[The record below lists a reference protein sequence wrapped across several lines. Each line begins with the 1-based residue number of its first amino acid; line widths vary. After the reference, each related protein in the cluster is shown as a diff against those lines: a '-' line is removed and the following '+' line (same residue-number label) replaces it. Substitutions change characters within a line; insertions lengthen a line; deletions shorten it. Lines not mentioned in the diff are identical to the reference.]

1 MDTVVVAHMTTARP
15 CTWTASPTRRT
26 AWCCVNRIKP
36 HTSFR
41 GPIESGICKMII
53 IGMGKINGASAFHGG
68 YEMTDFGK
76 VLPPAA
82 QAVVDNSRF
91 LFGLGL
97 VEDAFDDTAHVE
109 AILGDNLIA
118 RETEA
123 SDARQVA
130 DGAHLY
136 RGHRCAECHRRDRQ
150 GDFRRRRRPRT

>member
-1 MDTVVVAHMTTARP
+1 MVL
-15 CTWTASPTRRT
+15 
-26 AWCCVNRIKP
+26 VNRIKP

-41 GPIESGICKMII
+41 GSIESGICKMII

-97 VEDAFDDTAHVE
+97 SRT
-109 AILGDNLIA
+109 LSTTL
-118 RETEA
+118 RM
-123 SDARQVA
+123 S
-130 DGAHLY
+130 
-136 RGHRCAECHRRDRQ
+136 RRSSAK
-150 GDFRRRRRPRT
+150 T